1 MNTESFCGAGQ
12 TYINMYNLAREKT
25 KDWNPPIFIPNVMK
39 KINDI
44 LQIND
49 DKVYDSK
56 TVVKE
61 VVINAFTIVSQVI
74 TTKKLICENIR

>member
-12 TYINMYNLAREKT
+12 TYINMYNIARDKN
-25 KDWNPPIFIPNVMK
+25 KNWNPPVFIPDVMK
-39 KINDI
+39 KINEI
-44 LQIND
+44 LQIKD
-49 DKVYDSK
+49 DNVYDSK
-56 TVVKE
+56 TVVRE